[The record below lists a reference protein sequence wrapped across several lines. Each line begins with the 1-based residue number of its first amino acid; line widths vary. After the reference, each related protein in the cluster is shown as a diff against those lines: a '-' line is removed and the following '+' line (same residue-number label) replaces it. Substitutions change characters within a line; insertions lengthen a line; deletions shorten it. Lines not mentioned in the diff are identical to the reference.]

1 MIFILYVQVKTEIF
15 FIFTLSI
22 KSVQIFCYDHLGEI
36 LPATKHQREKYASF
50 RLLKLAEP
58 RQKAK
63 SSNFKKTKK
72 EQIRLMKHSCVR
84 KGREGGITFIAE
96 CTQGI

>member
-1 MIFILYVQVKTEIF
+1 MIFILYVQVKPEIF

-63 SSNFKKTKK
+63 SSNFKKKQKK
-72 EQIRLMKHSCVR
+72 NKLGWWNIPVSEKE
-84 KGREGGITFIAE
+84 GREGLPS
-96 CTQGI
+96 